1 MENLPKSAAIKYA
14 YTYVLSLDGSGQ
26 TRRALQTLKGLIIN
40 YRDKSTLSELGLY
53 LSQKVKSKT
62 DYDWFIKLSSGD
74 S

>member
-40 YRDKSTLSELGLY
+40 YRDKSTLSGLGLY
-53 LSQKVKSKT
+53 LSQKVKSKQ
-62 DYDWFIKLSSGD
+62 IMIGL
-74 S
+74 